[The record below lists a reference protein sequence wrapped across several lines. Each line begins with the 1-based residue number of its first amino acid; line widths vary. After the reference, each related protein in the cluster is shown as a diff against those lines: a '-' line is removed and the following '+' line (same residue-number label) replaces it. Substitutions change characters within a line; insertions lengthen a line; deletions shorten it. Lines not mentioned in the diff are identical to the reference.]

1 MSDEDNEKEGMGN
14 AQKLMIAFIGMMV
27 IGFVMVG
34 ANKEKSTA
42 ELEAESMIRN
52 TAAIREMAGKKCP
65 KAIQERTGDQVY
77 FPSGTDTDNSTYI
90 TLKWTGESTDHFKT
104 ASCTLHVTLGGI
116 SKLVIDDKVLID
128 KKV

>member
-1 MSDEDNEKEGMGN
+1 MGD
-14 AQKLMIAFIGMMV
+14 AQKLMIAVIGMFA
-27 IGFVMVG
+27 IGFIMVG

-52 TAAIREMAGKKCP
+52 TAAIREMAGQKCP
-65 KAIQERTGDQVY
+65 KVIEEKTGDKVF
-77 FPSGTDTDNSTYI
+77 FPSETDTDNSTYI
-90 TLKWTGESTDHFKT
+90 TLKWVGEKTDHFKK

-128 KKV
+128 KKI

>member
-1 MSDEDNEKEGMGN
+1 MGDT
-14 AQKLMIAFIGMMV
+14 QKLMLAVVGMFA
-27 IGFVMVG
+27 IGFIMVG

-52 TAAIREMAGKKCP
+52 TAAMREMAGQKCP

-77 FPSGTDTDNSTYI
+77 FPSGTDSDNSTYV
-90 TLKWTGESTDHFKT
+90 TLKWVGEKDQHFKT

>member
-1 MSDEDNEKEGMGN
+1 MSEV
-14 AQKLMIAFIGMMV
+14 QKVMAAVIAVFAAGFI
-27 IGFVMVG
+27 MVG

-52 TAAIREMAGKKCP
+52 TAAIREMAGQKCP
-65 KAIQERTGDQVY
+65 KAIQERTGDQVF

-90 TLKWTGESTDHFKT
+90 TLKWTGEKDDHFKT

-128 KKV
+128 KKI